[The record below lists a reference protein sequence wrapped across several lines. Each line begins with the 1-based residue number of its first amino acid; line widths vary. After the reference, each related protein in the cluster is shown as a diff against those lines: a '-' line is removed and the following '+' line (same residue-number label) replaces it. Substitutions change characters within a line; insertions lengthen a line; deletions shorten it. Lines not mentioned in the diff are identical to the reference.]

1 MLIKAPA
8 PRDVRPSEITPE
20 TVYRSRRRFMA
31 QALAGGAGIAAGSA
45 LALPSSWLEER
56 AFAPGADIGEET
68 TPERLA
74 TEYNNFYEFGTDKD
88 DPASHAHEMSIDPW
102 TVEVSG
108 EVARPGKIG
117 IEDLLAGIDLEE
129 RIYRLRCVEA
139 WSMVIP
145 WIGFPM
151 KKLIERFEPT
161 ANAKYVEFQTLY
173 RPDEM
178 RGQRGFFTSIDFPYV
193 EGLRLDEAYH
203 PLAIFAVGMYGK
215 LLPNQNGAPLRIVVP
230 WKYGFKSIKSIVSIR
245 LTEREPRTTW
255 NVSAPHEY
263 GFYAN
268 VNPMVDHPRWS
279 QATER
284 RLPSSLF
291 SPNRI
296 DTRMFN
302 GYEEVAS
309 LYSGMDLRLLY

>member
-1 MLIKAPA
+1 MLIKASAPA
-8 PRDVRPSEITPE
+8 DVRPSEITPE
-20 TVYRSRRRFMA
+20 TAYRSRRRFMV
-31 QALAGGAGIAAGSA
+31 QALAGSAGVAAGSA
-45 LALPSSWLEER
+45 LALPTSWLEER
-56 AFAPGADIGEET
+56 QFAPGAAIGEET

-102 TVEVSG
+102 TVQVSG
-108 EVARPGKIG
+108 EVAKPGKIG

-215 LLPNQNGAPLRIVVP
+215 LLPNQNGAPLRMVVP

-245 LTEREPRTTW
+245 LTAREPRTTW

-309 LYSGMDLRLLY
+309 LYSGMDLRRLY

>member
-1 MLIKAPA
+1 MLIRKAA
-8 PRDVRPSEITPE
+8 PSDTRPSEITPE
-20 TVYRSRRRFMA
+20 AVYHSRRRFMA
-31 QALAGGAGIAAGSA
+31 GAVAGGAGMAASSA
-45 LALPSSWLEER
+45 LALPTSWLQKR
-56 AFAPGADIGEET
+56 QVAPGEPIGEDT

-88 DPASHAHEMSIDPW
+88 DPASYAHEMSIDPW
-102 TVEVSG
+102 TVAVSG
-108 EVARPGKIG
+108 EVAKPGKIG

-151 KKLIERFEPT
+151 KKLIERFEPSG
-161 ANAKYVEFQTLY
+161 NAKYVEFQTLY
-173 RPDEM
+173 RPAEM

-193 EGLRLDEAYH
+193 EGLRLDEAYN
-203 PLAIFAVGMYGK
+203 PLAIFVVGMYGK
-215 LLPNQNGAPLRIVVP
+215 LLPNQNGAPLRIMVP

-245 LTEREPRTTW
+245 LTEREPKTTW

-268 VNPMVDHPRWS
+268 VNPTVDHPRWS

-309 LYSGMDLRLLY
+309 LYSGMDLRRLY